1 MKQFEI
7 GKTYNMRSPCDH
19 DCIWSYTVTDR
30 TACTITLQDND
41 TNKTRK
47 CRVSKLYSEMDGR
60 EVVLPL
66 GNYSMAP
73 MLRA

>member
-1 MKQFEI
+1 MIKFEI
-7 GKTYNMRSPCDH
+7 GKTYEMHSPCDH
-19 DCIWSYTVTDR
+19 DCIWSYTVADR
-30 TACTITLQDND
+30 TACTITLKDND